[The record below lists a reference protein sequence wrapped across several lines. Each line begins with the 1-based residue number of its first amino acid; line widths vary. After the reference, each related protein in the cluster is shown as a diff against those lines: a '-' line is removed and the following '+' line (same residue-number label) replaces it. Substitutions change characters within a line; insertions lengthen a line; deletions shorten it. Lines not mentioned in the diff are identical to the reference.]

1 MEKRTYAIRMKDK
14 TSDVSGYVFDSG
26 IDYYIP
32 ILIGV
37 DNRNGNGRWYIT
49 DLNTGLSFG
58 GWFPTRK
65 AAIEAYE
72 KTYKT
77 RFESLAK
84 KSISDEKEFYSRMI
98 KEFDSMLGVR
108 K

>member
-1 MEKRTYAIRMKDK
+1 MNKRTYAIREKDK
-14 TSDVSGYVFDSG
+14 ARDVTGYVFDSG

-37 DNRNGNGRWYIT
+37 DNRNGKGRWYLT
-49 DLNTGLSFG
+49 DLNTGLSLG

-65 AAIEAYE
+65 EALKAYE
-72 KTYKT
+72 ICYKSGLS
-77 RFESLAK
+77 RIVDKSLTD
-84 KSISDEKEFYSRMI
+84 SREYYSRMI
-98 KEFDSMLGVR
+98 KEFDSMLEVR

>member
-1 MEKRTYAIRMKDK
+1 MNKRTYAIREKDNTK
-14 TSDVSGYVFDSG
+14 DVSGYVFDSG
-26 IDYYIP
+26 IDAP
-32 ILIGV
+32 FEILIGV
-37 DNRNGNGRWYIT
+37 DNRNKGRWYLT

-65 AAIEAYE
+65 EALEAYE
-72 KTYKT
+72 NRYKKGLK
-77 RFESLAK
+77 SLVD
-84 KSISDEKEFYSRMI
+84 KSILDSREYYSRMI